1 MRENKIN
8 LGGIGMDKSNELSL
22 ALKIMLYDT
31 KALKAI
37 LAISAKKPK
46 IKKYI
51 HSKPISIKAEPI
63 ANAQA
68 HGKPTTN
75 N

>member
-37 LAISAKKPK
+37 LAINAKKPK
-46 IKKYI
+46 IKK
-51 HSKPISIKAEPI
+51 
-63 ANAQA
+63 
-68 HGKPTTN
+68 
-75 N
+75 